1 VLQGINGIQST
12 EDHSLD
18 VYPVN
23 VLVIQAAVNQILV
36 RPNKINY
43 LVLWPLFLEKNM
55 YPVNVLVIQE
65 AVNQTLVRPS
75 KVNSIAKEIFWAEIY
90 RGQLFLGPRYIG
102 GDFFRGETRRSND
115 CPYFK

>member
-43 LVLWPLFLEKNM
+43 LVLWPLFLKKKKRCTL
-55 YPVNVLVIQE
+55 NVLVIQA
-65 AVNQTLVRPS
+65 AVNQTLVRPN
-75 KVNSIAKEIFWAEIY
+75 KINSIAKEIFWAEIY
-90 RGQLFLGPRYIG
+90 RGQLF
-102 GDFFRGETRRSND
+102 FRAKIYRGRL
-115 CPYFK
+115 F

>member
-1 VLQGINGIQST
+1 MSRVLQGINGIQST
-12 EDHSLD
+12 EDHFLD

-75 KVNSIAKEIFWAEIY
+75 KVNSK
-90 RGQLFLGPRYIG
+90 GDFLGRDISWTT
-102 GDFFRGETRRSND
+102 F
-115 CPYFK
+115 C